1 MEREAPGLADRGDVR
16 KLRERLEALW
26 RTLERREGEDGKDL
40 RSFHAGVLRDVAGAE
55 REFLQAIEA
64 STEAPPPSAPAAGL
78 PVDACLAFA
87 VLDGRVVGL
96 HAADGRV
103 HTWDAGSLDAVRAE
117 LDAFRFQV
125 NRRLYGGGDV
135 DSAHAP
141 LARLAEALL
150 RGAPA
155 GWRSTRLRVV
165 LPPELGSLPFEALPV
180 DGAPVSDATEISY
193 SPFAC
198 ARAGR
203 PRRGGKALIV
213 GIESASLP
221 EVAREIAMVRRRL
234 PGADVLQGDAAERER
249 ILAALPRRPVIHLA
263 GHAEARDDLPL
274 LSALRVRDGW
284 LAAADLGAADLR
296 GALVVLSACRTG
308 DPSLRW
314 HGESM
319 AGFPR
324 ALLAAGAAGLIAS
337 RWEIHDS
344 VARDWMV
351 YFYKGLRDAGPV
363 AALARAARQ
372 VRRRWP
378 HPADWAAFLCIER
391 GGFER

>member
-1 MEREAPGLADRGDVR
+1 
-16 KLRERLEALW
+16 
-26 RTLERREGEDGKDL
+26 
-40 RSFHAGVLRDVAGAE
+40 VLRDVAGTE
-55 REFLQAIEA
+55 REFLRAVEA
-64 STEAPPPSAPAAGL
+64 SADAPPPSAPSAGL
-78 PVDACLAFA
+78 PVDACLAFD

-96 HAADGRV
+96 HAADGQV
-103 HTWDAGSLDAVRAE
+103 HAWDAGPLDARRGE
-117 LDAFRFQV
+117 LEAFRFQV

-135 DSAHAP
+135 ESAQAP
-141 LARLAEALL
+141 LARLAEGLL
-150 RGAPA
+150 AGAPP
-155 GWRSTRLRVV
+155 GWRGPRLRVV
-165 LPPELGSLPFEALPV
+165 LPPELGSLPFGALPV
-180 DGAPVSDATEISY
+180 DGAPVADATVISY
-193 SPFAC
+193 SPYAC
-198 ARAGR
+198 ARGS
-203 PRRGGKALIV
+203 RRAPGGKPLIV

-221 EVAREIAMVRRRL
+221 EVAHEIDVVRRSL
-234 PGADVLQGDAAERER
+234 PGADVLQGDDASRDR
-249 ILAALPRRPVIHLA
+249 ILAALPGRRVAHLA
-263 GHAEARDDLPL
+263 GHAESRDDLPL

-284 LAAADLGAADLR
+284 LAAADLASADLR

-344 VARDWMV
+344 VARDWMI
-351 YFYKGLRDAGPV
+351 YFYRGLRDAGPA
-363 AALARAARQ
+363 AALAEAARQ

-391 GGFER
+391 GGFDRR